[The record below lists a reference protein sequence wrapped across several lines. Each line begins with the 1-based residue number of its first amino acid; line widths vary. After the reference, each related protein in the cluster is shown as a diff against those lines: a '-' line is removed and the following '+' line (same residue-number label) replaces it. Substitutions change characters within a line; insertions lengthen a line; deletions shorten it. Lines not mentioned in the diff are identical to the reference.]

1 MSDEQADLGVAL
13 ADLRHRVEALER
25 AGAPGGSP
33 GPGRVDWRDLEDGT
47 VLYAGKGTGPDGRIE
62 LAAVRQWSEVVAAPA
77 GRVAGL
83 MAALANPARV
93 RIVQSLLAG
102 PADRSALSTGLD
114 DPSVGQL
121 SHHLKELLA
130 AGVVHQP
137 RRGVYAIA
145 PARVVPLLALLS
157 IALDLAADPAGT
169 TP

>member
-1 MSDEQADLGVAL
+1 MGTVLAVL
-13 ADLRHRVEALER
+13 ADLRDRVEALER
-25 AGAPGGSP
+25 AAAPDRPP
-33 GPGRVDWRDLEDGT
+33 GTGRVDWRDLEDGT
-47 VLYAGKGTGPDGRIE
+47 VLYAGKGEGPDGRIE
-62 LAAVRQWSEVVAAPA
+62 LAAVREWSEVVVAPP

-157 IALDLAADPAGT
+157 IALDLAADPAGA

>member
-1 MSDEQADLGVAL
+1 MDDGQADLEAVV
-13 ADLRHRVEALER
+13 ADLRRRVEALER
-25 AGAPGGSP
+25 AAAPAEP
-33 GPGRVDWRDLEDGT
+33 PDHGRVDWRDLEDGT
-47 VLYAGKGTGPDGRIE
+47 VVYAGKGSGPDGRIE
-62 LAAVRQWSEVVAAPA
+62 LAAVRRWSELTATPP

-83 MAALANPARV
+83 MAALAHPARV

-130 AGVVHQP
+130 AGVAHQP
-137 RRGVYAIA
+137 RRGTYAIA

-157 IALDLAADPAGT
+157 ITVDLAAEPAGT